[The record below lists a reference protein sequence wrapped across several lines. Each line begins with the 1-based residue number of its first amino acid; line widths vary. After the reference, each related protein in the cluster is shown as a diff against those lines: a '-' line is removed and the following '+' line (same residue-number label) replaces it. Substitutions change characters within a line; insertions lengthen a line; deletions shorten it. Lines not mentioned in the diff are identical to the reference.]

1 MPPGERVP
9 ELEPAT
15 ARHGLVAIGRNEG
28 QRLVRC
34 LAAARADGA
43 PIVYVD
49 SGSTDGSQQAA
60 REAGAAVVELD
71 ASVPFT
77 AARARNAGWRELVRR
92 HPQLE
97 FVQFVDG
104 DCELVAGWT
113 RTAVQFLDG
122 SATHAVVFGRRRERN
137 RTASPYNRLCDME
150 WDVPPGRVPSCG
162 GDAMMRLRAL
172 DEVGGYEDALIAGEE
187 PDLCLRLRARGWHVE
202 CLAAEMTLHDA
213 DMHRFGQWWRR
224 SVRWG
229 HVLAE
234 GIARRGRAY
243 PSLRA
248 ALSAMAWAS
257 EFPVLALLLG
267 LLAGPMAA
275 VLVFVAWLLGLGA
288 IGCRSFL
295 HARRRGVGVG
305 DAMLYA
311 ASCVLGKF
319 AQFRGMV
326 GYWLHRLVG
335 KQARLIEYK
344 GAPMTPRPGGTLP

>member
-9 ELEPAT
+9 ELDPAL

-28 QRLVRC
+28 PRLVRC

-43 PIVYVD
+43 PVVYVD

-60 REAGAAVVELD
+60 LAAGAVVLEL
-71 ASVPFT
+71 APSVPFT
-77 AARARNAGWRELVRR
+77 AARARNAGWRELARR
-92 HPQLE
+92 HPELE

-104 DCELVAGWT
+104 DCELVGGWT
-113 RTAVQFLDG
+113 GTALQHLEAHP
-122 SATHAVVFGRRRERN
+122 SHAVVFGRRRERN
-137 RTASPYNRLCDME
+137 RSASPYNRLCDME
-150 WDVPPGRVPSCG
+150 WDVPPGRALSCG
-162 GDAMMRLRAL
+162 GDAMMRIRAL
-172 DEVGGYEDALIAGEE
+172 DEVGGFEDTLIAGEE
-187 PDLCLRLRARGWHVE
+187 PDLCLRLRARGWVVE
-202 CLAAEMTLHDA
+202 CIAAEMTLHDA

-234 GIARRGRAY
+234 GMARRGAAY
-243 PSLRA
+243 PSLRS
-248 ALSAMAWAS
+248 ALSAMTWTS
-257 EFPVLALLLG
+257 EFPVLALLLWT
-267 LLAGPMAA
+267 LAGTAA
-275 VLVFVAWLLGLGA
+275 AAIVLVAWLLGLTA
-288 IGCRSFL
+288 IGARSFL
-295 HARRRGVGVG
+295 HARRRGVGAA
-305 DAMLYA
+305 DAGLFA

-344 GAPMTPRPGGTLP
+344 GDPAASGGGVP